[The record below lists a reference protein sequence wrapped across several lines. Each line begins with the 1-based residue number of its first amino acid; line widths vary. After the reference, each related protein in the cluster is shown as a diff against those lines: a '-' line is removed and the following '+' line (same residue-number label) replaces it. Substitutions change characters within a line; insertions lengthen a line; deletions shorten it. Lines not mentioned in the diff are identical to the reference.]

1 MPSDAEIKEVLAM
14 MAGYHELKL
23 AIETG
28 KPSSTAGSAMAM
40 LERAIEARMDT
51 EERMLNWMEASC
63 DARQRMIKSQRRTT

>member
-1 MPSDAEIKEVLAM
+1 MPSDAEIKEVMAM

-28 KPSSTAGSAMAM
+28 KPSLTAGSAMAM
-40 LERAIEARMDT
+40 LERAIEARIDA

-63 DARQRMIKSQRRTT
+63 AARVRMYKSHRRTT